1 MAAQADS
8 TEVSQLRASDVIV
21 YDNGGA
27 TPPRYND
34 CANCK
39 KSCIFGKEPAQQKAL
54 AERKCCVCGNI
65 ASKRCGMCGD
75 SDYCS
80 QKCQRLDWEKHK
92 DNCISRDNEDL
103 ATQIPID
110 IDIRGLAK
118 LLNQDPKILSSK
130 KFLARVRKNTP
141 SCDCSICRSCCSSIP
156 GAFDPYHLWKLIK
169 SGHIRLEDLIKDYYL
184 GLDNEVFWYLR
195 PKKIDEKSIS
205 LAPIDCKRGACVHLG
220 DNGCT
225 LPPEFLPLGC
235 RSALPCMDQFEPAL
249 LCMDQFE
256 PELSE
261 PIKRELSVPIDK
273 PHVPVVWDNEAGRKL
288 IRLFDKTMSEKYP
301 DARIDEA
308 EVIRQLHEEA
318 IKQKDRKEK
327 MMQEFYEMMRGLKK

>member
-1 MAAQADS
+1 MS
-8 TEVSQLRASDVIV
+8 LLMMVVL
-21 YDNGGA
+21 
-27 TPPRYND
+27 PHRYNG

-39 KSCIFGKEPAQQKAL
+39 KSCIFGKKPAQQKAP
-54 AERKCCVCGNI
+54 AERKCCVCVNI
-65 ASKRCGMCGD
+65 ASKRCGKCGD

-80 QKCQRLDWEKHK
+80 QECQRQDLENHK
-92 DNCISRDNEDL
+92 KYCISRDNEDL
-103 ATQIPID
+103 ARQIPID
-110 IDIRGLAK
+110 IDIQDLAK
-118 LLNQDPKILSSK
+118 LLRRDPKILSSE

-249 LCMDQFE
+249 SSKIKR
-256 PELSE
+256 ELSE

-273 PHVPVVWDNEAGRKL
+273 PHVPVVWDNEAGHKL

-308 EVIRQLHEEA
+308 EVIRQLHEAA
-318 IKQKDRKEK
+318 IKQKKK
-327 MMQEFYEMMRGLKK
+327 MIQEFKKLLCGLKSGLKK